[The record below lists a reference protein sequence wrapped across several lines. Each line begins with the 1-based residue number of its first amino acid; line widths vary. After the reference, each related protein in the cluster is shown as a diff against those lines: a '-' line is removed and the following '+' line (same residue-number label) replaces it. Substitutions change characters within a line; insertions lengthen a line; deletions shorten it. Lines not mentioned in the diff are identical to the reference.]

1 MPVTNFREFNQ
12 ELIDF
17 AEKLVPAQANQFFR
31 LVALKILRG
40 VVLKTPV
47 DTGRARG
54 NWQVAINT
62 EPTAVLSKKD
72 ASSPKHKVGESPIAG
87 AGEETV
93 KDGVSDISKA
103 VIGDTIF
110 ITNNVPYVLYLEE
123 GTDKIPPQK
132 MLAHTLQEVEAEFRE
147 TA

>member
-1 MPVTNFREFNQ
+1 MAVENFAAFNQ

-17 AEKLVPAQANQFFR
+17 SEKLVPVKAAQFFR

-54 NWQVAINT
+54 NWQAAVNS
-62 EPTAVLSKKD
+62 EPTAEINRQDKE
-72 ASSPKHKVGESPIAG
+72 GESTIEEGGKSIAN
-87 AGEETV
+87 
-93 KDGVSDISKA
+93 A

-123 GTDKIPPQK
+123 GTDKMPPQK
-132 MLAHTLQEVEAEFRE
+132 MLAHTLQEIEAELRE
-147 TA
+147 TVI